1 MDLGRIVSNM
11 IGNLGKEVSL
21 GLAVP
26 LDKDF
31 LPKLVTKAT
40 GFVLGKFQRKRSG
53 KGAVRVG
60 EIFTIFI
67 WNEDMDYRSINWWC
81 N

>member
-1 MDLGRIVSNM
+1 MDLGRIVGNM

-67 WNEDMDYRSINWWC
+67 
-81 N
+81 

>member
-1 MDLGRIVSNM
+1 M

-26 LDKDF
+26 LDKDV
-31 LPKLVTKAT
+31 LPKLVTKASES
-40 GFVLGKFQRKRSG
+40 VLGKLKRKRSG
-53 KGAVRVG
+53 KGAVRLG

-67 WNEDMDYRSINWWC
+67 
-81 N
+81 

>member
-1 MDLGRIVSNM
+1 M

-26 LDKDF
+26 LDKDV
-31 LPKLVTKAT
+31 LPKLVTEAS
-40 GFVLGKFQRKRSG
+40 GSVLGKLKRKRSG
-53 KGAVRVG
+53 KGAVRLG

-67 WNEDMDYRSINWWC
+67 
-81 N
+81 